1 MKKVLLNKV
10 LLLFRDMS
18 QKLNA
23 CQHEYEII
31 AHIGGD
37 AQANALKCKVCGKQ
51 KVECDGILG
60 YIPFDEIV
68 KRGSK

>member
-1 MKKVLLNKV
+1 MINY
-10 LLLFRDMS
+10 FRRIIH
-18 QKLNA
+18 KLQR
-23 CQHEYEII
+23 CKHEYEII

-51 KVECDGILG
+51 KVERDGILG

-68 KRGSK
+68 KRGSKP